1 MFRSVASLSRSEIS
15 VHVLS
20 KFISQHVAVA
30 VAFRLQQQSA
40 SSKKASQREKESKS
54 SICKR
59 VKKQEMA
66 RLAASGKE
74 HWLLLHDEAKNEMFG
89 SACCNHPMGEQPWR
103 SSYIIGCT
111 TFKFAGIKDQERFTL
126 HEHCI
131 KIVQTKMDPNQTDGA

>member
-30 VAFRLQQQSA
+30 FAVRLQQQLA

-59 VKKQEMA
+59 EKKQEMA

-89 SACCNHPMGEQPWR
+89 SACRTHAMGEQ
-103 SSYIIGCT
+103 
-111 TFKFAGIKDQERFTL
+111 
-126 HEHCI
+126 HCGSPH
-131 KIVQTKMDPNQTDGA
+131 VV